1 MIMAFHLT
9 GRYLEAKAK
18 GATSRAVRDLLKLKP
33 RTARLIVGNEEKEV
47 PIREVKVGDILIVRP
62 GEKIPTDGVIIEG
75 ESSVD
80 ESMLTGESV
89 PTIKKPSDEVI
100 DRSLNREGLLKIRV
114 TKVGRD
120 TFLAQVIKLVEVK
133 VPIKELT
140 DKVVRYFVPLVLL
153 LAFIS
158 FTLWLLCPNVMK
170 LATSNLQSI
179 FPWVNLRQPPLTLAI
194 SAAIATLIMA
204 CPCAFGL
211 ATPTALMVGMG
222 AKDGILIKRSRAI

>member
-89 PTIKKPSDEVI
+89 STIKKPSDEVI